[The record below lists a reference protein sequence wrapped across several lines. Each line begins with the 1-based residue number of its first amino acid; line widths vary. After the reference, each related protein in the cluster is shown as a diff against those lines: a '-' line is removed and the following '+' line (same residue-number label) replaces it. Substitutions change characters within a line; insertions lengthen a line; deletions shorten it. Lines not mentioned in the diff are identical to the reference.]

1 MMLLDTNVLIYASDT
16 SSRHCIWASRI
27 IANVTAT
34 EGAVVNAV
42 VLAEIMVGEEEPE
55 TVEDRIRR
63 WGVGIRDV
71 PAAAAGICADAY
83 RKYRRA
89 RKEKAGS
96 LPSGAPLPDFFIGAH
111 AQAMGWRLATADTGR
126 FKTYFPSVR
135 LTTP

>member
-27 IANVTAT
+27 IADATAT

-63 WGVGIRDV
+63 WGGSGFAMFLPRRREYA
-71 PAAAAGICADAY
+71 PARTASTDERER
-83 RKYRRA
+83 RKRVRFRPARR
-89 RKEKAGS
+89 
-96 LPSGAPLPDFFIGAH
+96 
-111 AQAMGWRLATADTGR
+111 
-126 FKTYFPSVR
+126 FPISSSERMLRRWGGVLR
-135 LTTP
+135 PQIQGDSKYTFLR